1 MITSLLHINIEYENG
16 LYAVNDKEVS
26 ELEAIY
32 DAIEIT
38 APFFNEENT
47 LEEIEDAI
55 LMEEVDD
62 IIITWSSG
70 ALSLVLALGRN
81 LADLYGKN
89 VYVPMELLNE
99 SKVISAGEGKV
110 IFVKDIS
117 LIGTALENAS
127 HENEIVI
134 PEVYIEWEKKVKG
147 SRYYLTM
154 KNGYDAFASGVYPQ
168 HVANTFAKHVLLDN
182 EKTNVSA
189 YMDLNSAIFSEKEIC
204 ANNIDHIHRHQITK
218 ESVNFDGSQCV
229 LKREVI
235 SYGEYAKKRKQG
247 HLSHDHEYIL
257 KLEVPEDY
265 QAFEDD
271 LRVFEE
277 KGITDTYDRRFLD
290 ECRWSNEC
298 SLKRML
304 RFVEKDGE
312 IRPCITSEEALG
324 KIGDDPDD
332 VIIAA
337 SKRCDIAMVDRKCT
351 SCPDQA
357 RCSGCAML
365 PANLSVNEYC
375 DFIHRHK
382 YIKEF
387 IHRQHVAAFLA
398 GFGKIFH
405 DAETV
410 RFSIPGNRF
419 FYPGDAGE
427 TQEIFLC
434 EKDGDYYCFNTQT
447 AALVRIEEKFVFL
460 LEAWAA
466 GADIERQIL
475 NISLI
480 FGFNASMAQE
490 TVIMGNMML
499 KNGRMI
505 L

>member
-55 LMEEVDD
+55 LMEEGDD

-182 EKTNVSA
+182 EKP
-189 YMDLNSAIFSEKEIC
+189 M
-204 ANNIDHIHRHQITK
+204 
-218 ESVNFDGSQCV
+218 
-229 LKREVI
+229 
-235 SYGEYAKKRKQG
+235 
-247 HLSHDHEYIL
+247 
-257 KLEVPEDY
+257 
-265 QAFEDD
+265 
-271 LRVFEE
+271 
-277 KGITDTYDRRFLD
+277 
-290 ECRWSNEC
+290 
-298 SLKRML
+298 
-304 RFVEKDGE
+304 
-312 IRPCITSEEALG
+312 
-324 KIGDDPDD
+324 
-332 VIIAA
+332 
-337 SKRCDIAMVDRKCT
+337 
-351 SCPDQA
+351 
-357 RCSGCAML
+357 
-365 PANLSVNEYC
+365 
-375 DFIHRHK
+375 
-382 YIKEF
+382 
-387 IHRQHVAAFLA
+387 
-398 GFGKIFH
+398 
-405 DAETV
+405 
-410 RFSIPGNRF
+410 
-419 FYPGDAGE
+419 
-427 TQEIFLC
+427 
-434 EKDGDYYCFNTQT
+434 
-447 AALVRIEEKFVFL
+447 
-460 LEAWAA
+460 
-466 GADIERQIL
+466 
-475 NISLI
+475 
-480 FGFNASMAQE
+480 
-490 TVIMGNMML
+490 
-499 KNGRMI
+499 
-505 L
+505 